1 MGLFRSSYH
10 ALPDEQLMP
19 LVAQRDQKAFGVLY
33 DRYGKLMY
41 NYFHKMLWQDKEK
54 ARDFTQDLFTKL
66 VHKPGLYDAGR
77 PFKTW
82 IYSIAH
88 NMCKNEYSKAEVRR
102 NAREELGQQP
112 EISDRDEPQRAM
124 DREAFNQRLAEALS
138 ELDEIKRNT
147 FELRFRHEMS
157 IEEISQVMQCSEGTV
172 KSRLF
177 YTLKQ
182 LNQRLKVFEGIA

>member
-19 LVAQRDQKAFGVLY
+19 LVAQRDQKAFGALY

-66 VHKPGLYDAGR
+66 VHKPELYDASR
-77 PFKTW
+77 SFKTW

-88 NMCKNEYSKAEVRR
+88 NMCKNEYSKMEVRR
-102 NAREELGQQP
+102 NAREELGQRP
-112 EISDRDEPQRAM
+112 GVTDRDEPQQAI
-124 DREAFNQRLAEALS
+124 DREEFNLRLTEALG
-138 ELDEIKRNT
+138 ELDEVKRTT